1 LPLSLRHIGIR
12 ADDFNLVPE
21 FLNQR
26 PGERRGGYKGSKP
39 RSKCHPRD
47 RCFEP
52 AVFPRPMDALEAHRV
67 RPYTGSMHVHAHGAG
82 GPTRVLKISLA
93 VTLGY
98 IVLLVVAGM
107 RAHSLAL
114 LSEAGH
120 NLSDFLAL
128 LLSLVAVYFQT
139 RPANSTKTY
148 GYHRAGV
155 LAALVNATS
164 LVAVSFFIFYEAF
177 RRLQHPE
184 HVQATVMMWVA
195 AAGVVM
201 NGVIAL
207 LLYRSS
213 RGFGG
218 DVNIRS
224 ALLHEVGDTL
234 STAAVIAGGW
244 AILVTRNYWI
254 DSALS
259 FGIAVLILW
268 SGFGIVRETLNILL
282 EGTPRGMK
290 LEKIESAI
298 RSVGG
303 VNDVHD
309 LHVWSIGSE
318 THALSCHISIADIP
332 PSVSERILRDV
343 KDRLLHDFRIDHTTI
358 QFEHAICEVAHGC
371 VIPVSESEEHH
382 HHHSH

>member
-1 LPLSLRHIGIR
+1 
-12 ADDFNLVPE
+12 
-21 FLNQR
+21 
-26 PGERRGGYKGSKP
+26 
-39 RSKCHPRD
+39 
-47 RCFEP
+47 
-52 AVFPRPMDALEAHRV
+52 M
-67 RPYTGSMHVHAHGAG
+67 
-82 GPTRVLKISLA
+82 KISLG
-93 VTLGY
+93 VTLAY
-98 IVLLVVAGM
+98 IVLLVVAGIH
-107 RAHSLAL
+107 AHSLAL

-128 LLSLVAVYFQT
+128 LLSLVAVYLQS
-139 RPANSTKTY
+139 RPASSTKTY

-155 LAALVNATS
+155 LAALVNAIS

-177 RRLQHPE
+177 HRLQHSE
-184 HVQATVMMWVA
+184 HVQASVMMWVA
-195 AAGVVM
+195 AAGVAM

-207 LLYRSS
+207 LLYRS
-213 RGFGG
+213 GG

-244 AILVTRNYWI
+244 AILATGDDWI

-259 FGIAVLILW
+259 FGIGALILW

-282 EGTPRGMK
+282 EGTPSGIK
-290 LEKIESAI
+290 LELVESSI
-298 RSVGG
+298 RSIEG

-343 KDRLLHDFRIDHTTI
+343 KDRLHHHFHIDHTTI
-358 QFEHAICEVAHGC
+358 QFEHVECEVAHGC
-371 VIPVSESEEHH
+371 VIPVGDSVEH

>member
-1 LPLSLRHIGIR
+1 
-12 ADDFNLVPE
+12 
-21 FLNQR
+21 
-26 PGERRGGYKGSKP
+26 
-39 RSKCHPRD
+39 
-47 RCFEP
+47 
-52 AVFPRPMDALEAHRV
+52 
-67 RPYTGSMHVHAHGAG
+67 
-82 GPTRVLKISLA
+82 
-93 VTLGY
+93 
-98 IVLLVVAGM
+98 VLLIVAGI

-128 LLSLVAVYFQT
+128 LLSLVALYFQT
-139 RPANSTKTY
+139 RPANPTKTY
-148 GYHRAGV
+148 GYQRAGV
-155 LAALVNATS
+155 LAALVNASS
-164 LVAVSFFIFYEAF
+164 LVGVSFFIFYEAF

-184 HVQATVMMWVA
+184 QVHASVMMWVA
-195 AAGVVM
+195 GAGVVM
-201 NGVIAL
+201 NGAIAL
-207 LLYRSS
+207 LLYRS
-213 RGFGG
+213 GG

-244 AILVTRNYWI
+244 VILVTGNYWI

-259 FGIAVLILW
+259 LGIGVLILW

-290 LEKIESAI
+290 LDKIDSVI
-298 RSVGG
+298 RSVEG

-318 THALSCHISIADIP
+318 THALSCHISIEDIP

-343 KDRLLHDFRIDHTTI
+343 KERLLHDFRIHHTTI
-358 QFEHAICEVAHGC
+358 QFEHVICETAHGC
-371 VIPVSESEEHH
+371 VIPVAQSPEEHSH

>member
-1 LPLSLRHIGIR
+1 M
-12 ADDFNLVPE
+12 A
-21 FLNQR
+21 
-26 PGERRGGYKGSKP
+26 
-39 RSKCHPRD
+39 
-47 RCFEP
+47 
-52 AVFPRPMDALEAHRV
+52 
-67 RPYTGSMHVHAHGAG
+67 HVHTNPGNG
-82 GPTRVLKISLA
+82 SSRVLKISSL
-93 VTLGY
+93 VTLAY
-98 IVLLVVAGM
+98 IVLLVIAGV

-128 LLSLVAVYFQT
+128 LLSLAAVFLQA
-139 RPANSTKTY
+139 RPPSSTKTY

-155 LAALVNATS
+155 LVALVNSAS
-164 LVAVSFFIFYEAF
+164 LVIVAFFIFYEAV

-184 HVQATVMMWVA
+184 QVHAGLMIWVA
-195 AAGVVM
+195 AAGVIM

-207 LLYRSS
+207 LLYRTAH
-213 RGFGG
+213 

-244 AILVTRNYWI
+244 VILVTGQYWI

-259 FGIAVLILW
+259 FGIGALILW
-268 SGFGIVRETLNILL
+268 SAFGIVRETLNILL

-290 LEKIESAI
+290 LDLIAAAMREID
-298 RSVGG
+298 G

-318 THALSCHISIADIP
+318 THALSCHIAIADIP

-343 KDRLLHDFRIDHTTI
+343 KERLLHDFKIDHTTI
-358 QFEHAICEVAHGC
+358 QFEHVECEVAHGC
-371 VIPVSESEEHH
+371 VIPVSETREHD
-382 HHHSH
+382 HSH

>member
-1 LPLSLRHIGIR
+1 
-12 ADDFNLVPE
+12 
-21 FLNQR
+21 
-26 PGERRGGYKGSKP
+26 
-39 RSKCHPRD
+39 
-47 RCFEP
+47 
-52 AVFPRPMDALEAHRV
+52 M
-67 RPYTGSMHVHAHGAG
+67 
-82 GPTRVLKISLA
+82 LKISLA
-93 VTLGY
+93 VTLAY
-98 IVLLVVAGM
+98 IVLLVVAGV

-120 NLSDFLAL
+120 NLSDLLAL
-128 LLSLVAVYFQT
+128 LLSLVAVYLQS
-139 RPANSTKTY
+139 RPPSSTKTY

-155 LAALVNATS
+155 LAALTNAFS
-164 LVAVSFFIFYEAF
+164 LLLVSFFIFYEAF

-184 HVQATVMMWVA
+184 PVRAGLMMGVA

-207 LLYRSS
+207 LLYRSK
-213 RGFGG
+213 G

-234 STAAVIAGGW
+234 STAAVILGGW
-244 AILVTRNYWI
+244 VILATGDFWI

-259 FGIAVLILW
+259 FGIGVLILW
-268 SGFGIVRETLNILL
+268 SSFGIVRETLNILL

-290 LEKIESAI
+290 LERIESAI
-298 RSVGG
+298 RAIEG

-318 THALSCHISIADIP
+318 THALSCHISIDDIP

-343 KDRLLHDFRIDHTTI
+343 KDCLLHDFRIDHTTI
-358 QFEHAICEVAHGC
+358 QFENVICEVAHGC
-371 VIPVSESEEHH
+371 VIPVGESAE
-382 HHHSH
+382 HHHSHEH

>member
-1 LPLSLRHIGIR
+1 LK
-12 ADDFNLVPE
+12 LVV
-21 FLNQR
+21 
-26 PGERRGGYKGSKP
+26 S
-39 RSKCHPRD
+39 H
-47 RCFEP
+47 
-52 AVFPRPMDALEAHRV
+52 
-67 RPYTGSMHVHAHGAG
+67 PYTGNMHVHVHGAG

-93 VTLGY
+93 VTLAY
-98 IVLLVVAGM
+98 IVLLIVAGV

-128 LLSLVAVYFQT
+128 SLSLVAVYFQS
-139 RPANSTKTY
+139 RPASSTKTY

-177 RRLQHPE
+177 RRLQHPQQ
-184 HVQATVMMWVA
+184 VQAGVMMWVA

-201 NGVIAL
+201 NGAIAL

-213 RGFGG
+213 RGSG

-244 AILVTRNYWI
+244 AILVTGNYWI
-254 DSALS
+254 DSVLS
-259 FGIAVLILW
+259 VGIGVLILW

-298 RSVGG
+298 RAIGG

-343 KDRLLHDFRIDHTTI
+343 KECLLHDFRIDHTTI
-358 QFEHAICEVAHGC
+358 QFEHEVCEVAHGC
-371 VIPVSESEEHH
+371 VIPVAESEEHH
-382 HHHSH
+382 HSH

>member
-1 LPLSLRHIGIR
+1 
-12 ADDFNLVPE
+12 
-21 FLNQR
+21 
-26 PGERRGGYKGSKP
+26 
-39 RSKCHPRD
+39 
-47 RCFEP
+47 
-52 AVFPRPMDALEAHRV
+52 
-67 RPYTGSMHVHAHGAG
+67 
-82 GPTRVLKISLA
+82 
-93 VTLGY
+93 
-98 IVLLVVAGM
+98 LLVVAGI

-120 NLSDFLAL
+120 NLSDLLAL
-128 LLSLVAVYFQT
+128 LLSLVAVYFQS
-139 RPANSTKTY
+139 RPASSTKTY

-164 LVAVSFFIFYEAF
+164 LVVVSGFIFYEAF
-177 RRLQHPE
+177 HRLQHPE
-184 HVQATVMMWVA
+184 QVQAGLMMWVA

-207 LLYRSS
+207 LLYRSGRQS
-213 RGFGG
+213 GN
-218 DVNIRS
+218 DVNLRS

-234 STAAVIAGGW
+234 STAAVIVGGW
-244 AILVTRNYWI
+244 VILVTQSYWI

-259 FGIAVLILW
+259 FGIGVLILW

-290 LEKIESAI
+290 LEKIDSAI
-298 RSVGG
+298 RSIGV

-332 PSVSERILRDV
+332 PSVSDRILRDV

-358 QFEHAICEVAHGC
+358 QFEHAVCEVAHGC
-371 VIPVSESEEHH
+371 VIPGSETEDHP
-382 HHHSH
+382 HHSH

>member
-1 LPLSLRHIGIR
+1 MH
-12 ADDFNLVPE
+12 
-21 FLNQR
+21 
-26 PGERRGGYKGSKP
+26 
-39 RSKCHPRD
+39 
-47 RCFEP
+47 
-52 AVFPRPMDALEAHRV
+52 AHV
-67 RPYTGSMHVHAHGAG
+67 HGAG
-82 GPTRVLKISLA
+82 SPKRVLKISLA
-93 VTLGY
+93 VTLAY
-98 IVLLVVAGM
+98 IVLLVVSGI

-128 LLSLVAVYFQT
+128 LLSLVAVYLQS
-139 RPANSTKTY
+139 RPASSTKTY

-155 LAALVNATS
+155 LAALVNAVS

-184 HVQATVMMWVA
+184 HVQAAIMMWVA
-195 AAGVVM
+195 ATGVVM

-207 LLYRSS
+207 LLYRS
-213 RGFGG
+213 GG

-234 STAAVIAGGW
+234 STATVIAGGW
-244 AILVTRNYWI
+244 AILITGNSWI

-259 FGIAVLILW
+259 CGIGALILW

-282 EGTPRGMK
+282 EGTPRGVQ
-290 LEKIESAI
+290 LESVEIAI
-298 RSVGG
+298 RSIDG

-309 LHVWSIGSE
+309 LHCWSIGSE
-318 THALSCHISIADIP
+318 TRALSCHISIADIP

-343 KDRLLHDFRIDHTTI
+343 KDRLHHSFHIDHTTI
-358 QFEHAICEVAHGC
+358 QFEHVECEVAHGC
-371 VIPVSESEEHH
+371 VIPVGESEEHH
-382 HHHSH
+382 HHSH

>member
-1 LPLSLRHIGIR
+1 MH
-12 ADDFNLVPE
+12 
-21 FLNQR
+21 
-26 PGERRGGYKGSKP
+26 
-39 RSKCHPRD
+39 
-47 RCFEP
+47 
-52 AVFPRPMDALEAHRV
+52 AHV
-67 RPYTGSMHVHAHGAG
+67 HGAG
-82 GPTRVLKISLA
+82 SPKRVLKISLG
-93 VTLGY
+93 VTLAY
-98 IVLLVVAGM
+98 IALLVVAGI

-128 LLSLVAVYFQT
+128 LLSLVAVYLQA
-139 RPANSTKTY
+139 RPASATKTY

-155 LAALVNATS
+155 LAALVNAVS
-164 LVAVSFFIFYEAF
+164 LVAVAFFIFYEAF
-177 RRLQHPE
+177 KRLQHPE
-184 HVQATVMMWVA
+184 HVQASVMMLVA

-207 LLYRSS
+207 LLYRSG
-213 RGFGG
+213 RGSGN

-244 AILVTRNYWI
+244 AILATGDYWI

-259 FGIAVLILW
+259 FGIGALILW

-282 EGTPRGMK
+282 EGTPRGVK
-290 LEKIESAI
+290 LELVEIAI
-298 RSVGG
+298 RSVEG

-309 LHVWSIGSE
+309 LHCWSIGSE
-318 THALSCHISIADIP
+318 SRALSCHISIADIP

-343 KDRLLHDFRIDHTTI
+343 KDCLHHEFHIDHTTI
-358 QFEHAICEVAHGC
+358 QFEHAECEVAHGC
-371 VIPVSESEEHH
+371 VIPIGEAEEHH

>member
-1 LPLSLRHIGIR
+1 
-12 ADDFNLVPE
+12 
-21 FLNQR
+21 
-26 PGERRGGYKGSKP
+26 
-39 RSKCHPRD
+39 
-47 RCFEP
+47 
-52 AVFPRPMDALEAHRV
+52 
-67 RPYTGSMHVHAHGAG
+67 MHVHVHGG
-82 GPTRVLKISLA
+82 GGTSRVLKISLG
-93 VTLGY
+93 VTLAY
-98 IVLLVVAGM
+98 IALLVVAGI

-128 LLSLVAVYFQT
+128 LLSLVAVYFQS
-139 RPANSTKTY
+139 RPASSTKTY

-184 HVQATVMMWVA
+184 PVKASLMMWVA
-195 AAGVVM
+195 GAGVVM
-201 NGVIAL
+201 NGAIAL

-213 RGFGG
+213 GG
-218 DVNIRS
+218 AGSDVNIRS

-244 AILVTRNYWI
+244 AILATGNYWI

-259 FGIAVLILW
+259 FGIGALILW

-282 EGTPRGMK
+282 EGTPRGME
-290 LEKIESAI
+290 LERVASCI
-298 RSVGG
+298 RTIDG

-343 KDRLLHDFRIDHTTI
+343 KDRLHHDFPSTTRR
-358 QFEHAICEVAHGC
+358 FN
-371 VIPVSESEEHH
+371 SNT
-382 HHHSH
+382 